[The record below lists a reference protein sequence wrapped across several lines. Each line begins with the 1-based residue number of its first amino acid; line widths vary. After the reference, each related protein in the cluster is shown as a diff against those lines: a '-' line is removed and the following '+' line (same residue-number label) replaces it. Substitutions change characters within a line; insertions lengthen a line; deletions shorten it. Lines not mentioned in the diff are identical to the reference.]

1 MTTTDLEIRE
11 ATDADADALAPL
23 FEVLGYATSPAVL
36 RERLA
41 GLRRVDPTGK
51 VLAAFDGDGRA
62 LGFLTLHH
70 TPVLHRPTAVGR
82 ITALAVDAAAQGR
95 GVGRQLVDAAERACR
110 AAGLARIE
118 VTSGLTHVPAY
129 DFYRRLG
136 YADHG
141 LRFAKVLSPGD

>member
-1 MTTTDLEIRE
+1 MTMTSLEIRE
-11 ATDADADALAPL
+11 VTAADADALAPL
-23 FEVLGYATSPAVL
+23 FEVLGYATTPDVL

-41 GLRRVDPTGK
+41 GFRRLDPSGH
-51 VLAAFDGDGRA
+51 VLAAFDRDGRA

-70 TPVLHRPTAVGR
+70 TPVLHRPTPVGR

-95 GVGRQLVDAAERACR
+95 GVGRQLVDAAEQLCR

-129 DFYRRLG
+129 DFYRHLG

-141 LRFAKVLSPGD
+141 LRFAKTLNPGD

>member
-11 ATDADADALAPL
+11 ATDADAAALAPL
-23 FEVLGYATSPAVL
+23 FAVLGYPTAADLL

-41 GLRRVDPTGK
+41 SFRRLDPSGH
-51 VLAAFDGDGRA
+51 VLAAFDRDGRA
-62 LGFLTLHH
+62 LGFLTLHQ

-95 GVGRQLVDAAERACR
+95 GVGRQLVEAAERLCR
-110 AAGLARIE
+110 EAGLARIE

-129 DFYRRLG
+129 DFYRHLG
-136 YADHG
+136 YADQG
-141 LRFAKVLSPGD
+141 LRFARVLSPGD